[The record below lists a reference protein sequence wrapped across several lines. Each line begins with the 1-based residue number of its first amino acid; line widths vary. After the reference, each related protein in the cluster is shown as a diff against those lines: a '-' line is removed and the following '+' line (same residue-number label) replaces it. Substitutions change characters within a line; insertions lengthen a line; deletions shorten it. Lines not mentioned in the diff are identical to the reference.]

1 MTQMFIEVEPIL
13 IPINTIKT
21 QPQDCI
27 GLLFKNWD
35 NALSHLTD
43 LADVVNSHAYL
54 NAIPQHLYLIS
65 DYGLSSYRPILIN
78 EHYYNPACN
87 EVVKRLPGS
96 DDKSYFG
103 LKKAFAG
110 TNKKF
115 DLPGIPDTLMKQI
128 VDYWHKTKHLPGKIL
143 IEVEHSDLEEEKK
156 KHGVGPENLH
166 KISLIRLK
174 LTEDNKIIQ
183 PDHKTFLLSTNP

>member
-1 MTQMFIEVEPIL
+1 MNKMFIELEPIL
-13 IPINTIKT
+13 IPINIKET
-21 QPQDCI
+21 QPHDCVN
-27 GLLFKNWD
+27 LLFKNRD
-35 NALSHLTD
+35 NVLSHLTD
-43 LADVVNSHAYL
+43 LVDVVNSHTWFFAM
-54 NAIPQHLYLIS
+54 PQHLYLIS

-103 LKKAFAG
+103 LKKVFAG

-143 IEVEHSDLEEEKK
+143 IEAEHSDLEEEEK
-156 KHGVGPENLH
+156 KHGTGPENLH
-166 KISLIRLK
+166 KISLTRLK
-174 LTEDNKIIQ
+174 LTEDNKIMQ
-183 PDHKTFLLSTNP
+183 LDHKTFLLSTNL